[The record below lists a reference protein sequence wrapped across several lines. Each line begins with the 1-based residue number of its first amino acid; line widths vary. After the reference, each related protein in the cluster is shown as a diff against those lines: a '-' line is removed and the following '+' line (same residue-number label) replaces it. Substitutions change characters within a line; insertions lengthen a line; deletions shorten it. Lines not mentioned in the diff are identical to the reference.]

1 MTSTTQRTVGILAF
15 DDMEVLDYAGPYEVF
30 NVAGE
35 VSGGAFRTYAIGVGD
50 GPRAGRGGF
59 TVVPPVSLADAELP
73 DILVVPGGA
82 GTRPLLRDPE
92 VLAWVARAAEHAEL
106 VLSVCTGALVL
117 AAAGVLDDTRAT
129 THHDAFGELAALA
142 PALEVVSGERFVQ
155 NSDRVWTSGG
165 ISAGIDLSH
174 DNVGL
179 LAGAESKAAV
189 IGEMEWLW

>member
-1 MTSTTQRTVGILAF
+1 MTTVERAVGILAF

-35 VSGGAFRTYAIGVGD
+35 VSAGAFRTYGIGVGA
-50 GPRAGRGGF
+50 GPQVGRGGF
-59 TVVPPVSLADAELP
+59 AVVPPASLADAELP

-82 GTRPLLRDPE
+82 GTRPLLREPE
-92 VLAWVARAAEHAEL
+92 VLAWVARAAEQAEL

-117 AAAGVLDDTRAT
+117 AAAGVLDDARAT

-142 PALEVVSGERFVQ
+142 PRIEVASGERFVQ

-165 ISAGIDLSH
+165 ISAGIDLSLH
-174 DNVGL
+174 IVEL
-179 LAGAESKAAV
+179 LAGEQTRAAV
-189 IGEMEWLW
+189 VEEMEWLW